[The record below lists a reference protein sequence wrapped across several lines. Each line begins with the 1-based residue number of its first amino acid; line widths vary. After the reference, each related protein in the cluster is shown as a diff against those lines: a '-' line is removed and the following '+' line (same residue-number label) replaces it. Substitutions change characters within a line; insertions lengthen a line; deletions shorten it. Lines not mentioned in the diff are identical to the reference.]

1 MTNNQIPESLIE
13 VFSEVRLRA
22 YKRPGEGDAQAFARY
37 QDNIRVSESLLPALH
52 YLEIILRNRL
62 NKAIKQVYGEQ
73 WLVNLPTNLHMDE
86 GNLAKLNAAKF
97 HHQQEKR
104 RPATHDDLVA
114 HMTFG
119 FWANFFHKRYDP
131 SLWQRK
137 HFTAT
142 VFPHLE
148 RDKRSRHLIK
158 PQLQTIKELRNRI
171 AHHEPIWNWQPGAA
185 AGHTLCI
192 GLIGAMSQ
200 EALAR
205 LREIDKFAGIL

>member
-1 MTNNQIPESLIE
+1 MTKNQLSESLIE
-13 VFSEVRLRA
+13 AFSQVRLDG
-22 YKRPGEGDAQAFARY
+22 YKRSGDDNAQAFARY
-37 QDNIRVSESLLPALH
+37 QDNIRLSESLLPALH

-62 NKAIKQVYGEQ
+62 NKAVVQVYGQ
-73 WLVNLPTNLHMDE
+73 GWLVNLPATLNIDE
-86 GNLAKLNAAKF
+86 GNLAKLNNAKF

-104 RPATHDDLVA
+104 RAATHDDLVA

-148 RDKRSRHLIK
+148 RDRRSRHLIK
-158 PQLQTIKELRNRI
+158 PQLQMIKELRNRI
-171 AHHEPIWNWQPGAA
+171 AHHEPIWNWNPGAA
-185 AGHTLCI
+185 AGHRLCLE
-192 GLIGAMSQ
+192 LIGAMSQ
-200 EALAR
+200 DALAR
-205 LREIDKFAGIL
+205 LHEVDRFAGT